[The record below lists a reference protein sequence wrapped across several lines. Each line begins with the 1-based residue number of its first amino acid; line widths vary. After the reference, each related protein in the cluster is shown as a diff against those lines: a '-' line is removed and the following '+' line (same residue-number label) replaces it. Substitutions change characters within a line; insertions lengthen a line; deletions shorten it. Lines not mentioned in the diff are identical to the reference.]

1 MDNQKYR
8 ASANLVKSEVDKII
22 SKINS
27 VKQLIASSYQG
38 EDNDYQD
45 KLENVDFDIEQLKE
59 GVRILKEY
67 VSRAWY

>member
-1 MDNQKYR
+1 MDNQK
-8 ASANLVKSEVDKII
+8 AAVANSVETEVYKII
-22 SKINS
+22 NKITI

-38 EDNDYQD
+38 KDNDYQD